1 MTPLEPFIHVP
12 RIAYFS
18 MEIALRSD
26 IPTYA
31 GGLGVLAGDTLRAS
45 ADLELPLV
53 AVTLVSRLGYFRQE
67 IDAEGRQIEHPD
79 PWAPEQWTSRLDAK
93 IAVPIDGRDVW
104 VRAWLWVVKG
114 VMGYQVPVILLD
126 TDVDE
131 NDPRDREITHYL
143 YGGDEK
149 YRFKQEV
156 VLGIGGARMLQ
167 ALGFDVHTYHMN
179 EGHSAMLTLQLLWRF
194 ENLARHQ
201 KTQYDVERV
210 KALCLFT
217 THTPIESGHDKFSYE
232 LVQEVIDDFIGIDV
246 IKSLAGEERMNM
258 TCLALNLS
266 SYVNGVA
273 KSHARLSNHM
283 FPGYKV
289 HAITNG
295 IHPATWAS
303 MSFSKLYGAY
313 MKEWCHE
320 PEILVRADQIPDAE
334 IWQAHIEAKQELLD
348 FIKNV
353 AGVAFDIDRPVIG
366 FSRRMTAYKRPDLL
380 FQDLERLRAI
390 AKRYPFQ
397 LVISGKAHPRDQ
409 PGKDLI
415 EKIHHDMRELAGDIP
430 AVFIS
435 NYNLEI
441 ASKMVAGV
449 DLWLNTPLQPMEA
462 SGTSGMKAALNGV
475 VNLSVLEG
483 WWAEGCIEGVTGW
496 GINSSPDNAA
506 IDAVNLYDKLE
517 QTVLPLYNNDRSGWI
532 KVMKGA
538 ICKNAYYFNA
548 HRMMRRYATEA
559 YIR

>member
-67 IDAEGRQIEHPD
+67 LDAQGRQIEHPD
-79 PWAPEQWTSRLDAK
+79 PWSPEQWTRRLDAK
-93 IAVPIDGRDVW
+93 ISVPVEGRDVW
-104 VRAWLWVVKG
+104 VQAWLWVVKG
-114 VMGYQVPVILLD
+114 VMDYPVPVILLD

-131 NDPRDREITHYL
+131 NDPRDRELTHYL

-194 ENLARHQ
+194 EHPAENS
-201 KTQYDVERV
+201 KSKYDVERV
-210 KALCLFT
+210 RLLCLFT
-217 THTPIESGHDKFSYE
+217 THTPVESGHDKFSYD
-232 LVQEVIDDFIGIDV
+232 LVREVIDDFVDINV
-246 IKSLAGEERMNM
+246 IKSLAGEEHLNM
-258 TCLALNLS
+258 TSLALNLS
-266 SYVNGVA
+266 NYVNGVA
-273 KSHARLSNHM
+273 KSHALLSNHM
-283 FPGYKV
+283 FPGYRV

-295 IHPATWAS
+295 VHPATWAS
-303 MSFSKLYGAY
+303 KSFNKLYGNY
-313 MKEWCHE
+313 LKEWCHE
-320 PEILVRADQIPDAE
+320 PELLVRADQIPDAE
-334 IWQAHIEAKQELLD
+334 LWDAHIAAKQELLE
-348 FIKNV
+348 FIKLES
-353 AGVAFDIDRPVIG
+353 GVTLDIERPIIG

-380 FQDLERLRAI
+380 FHDLEKLRSI
-390 AKRYPFQ
+390 AKHYPFQ
-397 LVISGKAHPRDQ
+397 LVMSGKAHPRDQ
-409 PGKDLI
+409 MGKQSI
-415 EKIHHDMRELAGDIP
+415 EKIHDYMRELGDDVP
-430 AVFIS
+430 SVFLK

-441 ASKMVAGV
+441 ALKMVAGA
-449 DLWLNTPLQPMEA
+449 DIWLNTPLPPHEA

-475 VNLSVLEG
+475 INFSVLDG

-496 GINSSPDNAA
+496 GIKSSAEDP
-506 IDAVNLYDKLE
+506 AVDVADLYSKLE
-517 QTVLPLYNNDRSGWI
+517 HTVLPLYYNDRKGWI
-532 KVMKGA
+532 QVMKGA